1 MTERIMTK
9 EVLNVFNNKEGGLNF
24 EDIRRQIENI
34 QNNNATFVLAQT
46 STKQSIFKGLLLILF

>member
-34 QNNNATFVLAQT
+34 QNNNAPFVLAQT